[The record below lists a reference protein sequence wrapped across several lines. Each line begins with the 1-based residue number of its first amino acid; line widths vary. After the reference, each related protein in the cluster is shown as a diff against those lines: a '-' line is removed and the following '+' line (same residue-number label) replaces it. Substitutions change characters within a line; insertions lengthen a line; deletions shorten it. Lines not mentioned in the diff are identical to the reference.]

1 MKHIFLVDFEN
12 VHTGGLKGT
21 KLLSKED
28 ELIIFYSENDTDS
41 IDFIRE
47 LRDDIQYAKI
57 VKNGQNAL
65 DFQLSSY
72 LGFVVHKA
80 VCDGLLDITQFVI
93 VSKDSGFDCV
103 ASFWKNTPFVKH
115 LKINPNIIRAENIQ
129 TALQPPKAKV
139 DVVVKPV
146 NTQQQKIDEIM
157 KRESTLTNFNNA
169 LMKEFGSEK
178 CGVLYKEN
186 KARFTEI
193 HNLKQK

>member
-21 KLLSKED
+21 KLLFEED

-72 LGFVVHKA
+72 LGFIIHKA
-80 VCDGLLDITQFVI
+80 HCESTLDNTQFVI
-93 VSKDSGFDCV
+93 VSKDSGFECV
-103 ASFWKNTPFVKH
+103 AGFWKSATFVNDT
-115 LKINPNIIRAENIQ
+115 KIRPNIIRAENIQ
-129 TALQPPKAKV
+129 MVFSPTKVKVKSENQPPNIENILQNETTL
-139 DVVVKPV
+139 V
-146 NTQQQKIDEIM
+146 N
-157 KRESTLTNFNNA
+157 LNNV
-169 LMKEFGSEK
+169 LCKTFGNEK
-178 CGVLYKEN
+178 GGLLYREN
-186 KARFTEI
+186 KAKFKEI
-193 HNLKQK
+193 HNL

>member
-21 KLLSKED
+21 KLLSDDD

-72 LGFVVHKA
+72 LGFIVHKA
-80 VCDGLLDITQFVI
+80 VCDDILENTQFVI

-103 ASFWKNTPFVKH
+103 AGFWKNTPFVRH
-115 LKINPNIIRAENIQ
+115 LKINPDIIRADNIQ
-129 TALQPPKAKV
+129 AALTTDKT
-139 DVVVKPV
+139 
-146 NTQQQKIDEIM
+146 NIDEII
-157 KRESTLTNFNNA
+157 KTSETLNDFHSTVVKKYGMPLGGTIYN
-169 LMKEFGSEK
+169 
-178 CGVLYKEN
+178 EN
-186 KARFTEI
+186 KAKFKEI
-193 HNLKQK
+193 HNL

>member
-21 KLLSKED
+21 KLLSEDD

-72 LGFVVHKA
+72 LGFIVHKA
-80 VCDGLLDITQFVI
+80 LCDELLDNTQFVI

-103 ASFWKNTPFVKH
+103 AGFWKNTPFVKH
-115 LKINPNIIRAENIQ
+115 LKIKPNIIRVENIQ
-129 TALQPPKAKV
+129 MALTTDKASIE
-139 DVVVKPV
+139 DIINTSATLNDFHSALVKAYGMPV
-146 NTQQQKIDEIM
+146 GDTI
-157 KRESTLTNFNNA
+157 
-169 LMKEFGSEK
+169 
-178 CGVLYKEN
+178 YKEN
-186 KARFTEI
+186 KAKFKEI
-193 HNLKQK
+193 HNLSKNGKA